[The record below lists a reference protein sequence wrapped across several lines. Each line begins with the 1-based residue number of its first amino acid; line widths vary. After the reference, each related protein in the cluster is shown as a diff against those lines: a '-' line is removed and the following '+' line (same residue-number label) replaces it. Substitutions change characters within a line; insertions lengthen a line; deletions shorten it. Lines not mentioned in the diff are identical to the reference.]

1 MAARI
6 NQDAATRELMPSLIM
21 KASLGRAAA
30 AYAVGHRNPFDGAEI
45 TTIDDSLQCHDIR
58 KKAPVHVDGT
68 RQFSLRRQR
77 HEFFSFNTSDGERLL
92 NEGMPSI
99 RQRVFRLRVV
109 KRIRRSNE
117 DGVHVI

>member
-6 NQDAATRELMPSLIM
+6 NQHAAARELMPSLIM
-21 KASLGRAAA
+21 KASLGRATA

-58 KKAPVHVDGT
+58 KKAPVHIDGT

-77 HEFFSFNTSDGERLL
+77 HEYFSFNMPRSTSAS
-92 NEGMPSI
+92 M
-99 RQRVFRLRVV
+99 FR
-109 KRIRRSNE
+109 SPASAPT
-117 DGVHVI
+117 